1 MLSLSGEREVTG
13 LKMGFSKNHNRDSN
27 LACNAM
33 FLFKNIIL
41 NNNKKKKKQNQKR
54 KAFSPVS
61 KLGFE
66 VKKQTVS
73 QSIVL

>member
-41 NNNKKKKKQNQKR
+41 NNNNKKKKTKPEK
-54 KAFSPVS
+54 
-61 KLGFE
+61 E
-66 VKKQTVS
+66 
-73 QSIVL
+73 SIFAS

>member
-1 MLSLSGEREVTG
+1 MLSISGEREVTG

-27 LACNAM
+27 LTCNVM

-41 NNNKKKKKQNQKR
+41 NKKKNQKR

-61 KLGFE
+61 KPGFE

-73 QSIVL
+73 QSVAL

>member
-1 MLSLSGEREVTG
+1 MLSISGEREVTG

-27 LACNAM
+27 LTCNVM

-41 NNNKKKKKQNQKR
+41 NNNKKKKQKR

-61 KLGFE
+61 KPGFE

-73 QSIVL
+73 QSVAL

>member
-41 NNNKKKKKQNQKR
+41 NNNNKKKNKTR
-54 KAFSPVS
+54 KGKHFRQLANWGL
-61 KLGFE
+61 KLKNKLSAK
-66 VKKQTVS
+66 V
-73 QSIVL
+73 